1 MLRAADR
8 TNSAGDAFVK
18 LQARGRQATVY
29 PPEQFTL
36 RDSSPSGT
44 VYSPEQFL
52 RAGLCLAQEL
62 LLTFHERP
70 LKKEVPPLLA
80 EVRLSPAEHQG
91 SFVIAVGKEDD
102 GGELEEEIVWDR
114 EIDGGFPELKELK
127 ARVRDALAE
136 GGEFD
141 LGHSEQREEEEGKA
155 GGEITE
161 EEKEEMRRMWGVN

>member
-1 MLRAADR
+1 VLRAADR

-62 LLTFHERP
+62 LLTPLISITAVDSQPKPAASPPPAVRRRP
-70 LKKEVPPLLA
+70 
-80 EVRLSPAEHQG
+80 H
-91 SFVIAVGKEDD
+91 
-102 GGELEEEIVWDR
+102 
-114 EIDGGFPELKELK
+114 
-127 ARVRDALAE
+127 
-136 GGEFD
+136 
-141 LGHSEQREEEEGKA
+141 
-155 GGEITE
+155 
-161 EEKEEMRRMWGVN
+161 